1 MTSASGAPCSSCR
14 SVSRLCLCA
23 PPFCATVSV
32 SGGSGPARAEAGGTE
47 RHVQRGTE
55 RDRASS
61 LALCPSAALPPLPL
75 YLHPRSPPPRPL
87 PPSVSVAS
95 RREPPPPYPSPPL
108 CLAVSHRPPGAAPAS
123 RSREL
128 MRRVAREP
136 TTRARRS
143 RPLKSQCGADCGG
156 RGRWIMRDGLA
167 LSAVESHTTL

>member
-1 MTSASGAPCSSCR
+1 MTSASGSPCSSCR
-14 SVSRLCLCA
+14 SVSPLRLCA
-23 PPFCATVSV
+23 PPVCATVSV

-75 YLHPRSPPPRPL
+75 YLLPRSPPPRPL

-95 RREPPPPYPSPPL
+95 RREPPPPSPSPLL
-108 CLAVSHRPPGAAPAS
+108 CLAVSPAPVPPGAAPAS

-128 MRRVAREP
+128 MRGGE
-136 TTRARRS
+136 
-143 RPLKSQCGADCGG
+143 GAHNASSAVTAPQITVWCRLRG
-156 RGRWIMRDGLA
+156 RGRWMMRRACIECGR
-167 LSAVESHTTL
+167 EPRTI